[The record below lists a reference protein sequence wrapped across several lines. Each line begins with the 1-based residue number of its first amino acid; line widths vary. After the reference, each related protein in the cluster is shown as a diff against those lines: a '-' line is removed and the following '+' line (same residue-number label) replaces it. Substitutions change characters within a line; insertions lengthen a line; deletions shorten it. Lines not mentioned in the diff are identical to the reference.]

1 MSSLTEGSDER
12 GGEVAGGPV
21 RIPDPSQAQGSMVR
35 AEDKVDPAEFHKLV
49 TSSMRD
55 LSDEQRASL
64 ASALTKAGAAKGAG
78 VKNDATDLMDISKM
92 LYWAH
97 TNVPGGIPEVL
108 DSAGALKNERGEP
121 NRTTGKTAVAREE
134 HFAENQSAGLFD
146 DVLGAVMPAV
156 NRLTGGLSRTGGVTS
171 PPNSPA
177 GRIERAEPNV

>member
-1 MSSLTEGSDER
+1 MNSTAESGDER

-21 RIPDPSQAQGSMVR
+21 RIPDPSQAQGHMVR

-55 LSDEQRASL
+55 LSDGQRASL
-64 ASALTKAGAAKGAG
+64 STALTKAGAAKGAG
-78 VKNDATDLMDISKM
+78 VQSGATDLKDISKM

-97 TNVPGGIPEVL
+97 TTVPGGIPEVL
-108 DSAGALKNERGEP
+108 DSAGTLTNERGEP
-121 NRTTGKTAVAREE
+121 NRTTGKTAVARDE

-156 NRLTGGLSRTGGVTS
+156 NRLAGARSRAGGVAS

-177 GRIERAEPNV
+177 GRIERTEPKV